1 MRHPGKHFFCRE
13 VSRRLSL
20 FCAFSP
26 MQRPPDGKQSIGQR
40 RRSAMSAVS
49 PVQILKIRRGI
60 IRFRII
66 QSADRL
72 YHPEFLRIPFLRIFT
87 GIRNYPFFLFHPVLP
102 SCSCRPPGIISL
114 RLAVLLA
121 ALPCQPCHLPDLAV
135 FHSAFRFQCP
145 SWRMIRRISDD
156 GIRKASF

>member
-1 MRHPGKHFFCRE
+1 MKQICIPVKQSVHADMSHPGKHFFCGE

-20 FCAFSP
+20 FCAFPP
-26 MQRPPDGKQSIGQR
+26 MHRPPDGKQSIGQS

-72 YHPEFLRIPFLRIFT
+72 HYPEFLRIPFLRIFT

-102 SCSCRPPGIISL
+102 SCSCRF
-114 RLAVLLA
+114 
-121 ALPCQPCHLPDLAV
+121 PDLAV
-135 FHSAFRFQCP
+135 LQSALRFQCP
-145 SWRMIRRISDD
+145 SRRMIRRISDD